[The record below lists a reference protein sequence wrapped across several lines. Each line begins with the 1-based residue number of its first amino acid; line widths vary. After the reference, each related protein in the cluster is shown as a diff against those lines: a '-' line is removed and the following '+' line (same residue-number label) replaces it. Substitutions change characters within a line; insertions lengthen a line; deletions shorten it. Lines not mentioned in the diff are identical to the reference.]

1 MPLIQENTNLEQAVS
16 DILQADEE
24 TLSAMHMVITLA
36 GGASCTA
43 QLASSPDDNIAGII
57 TFKADGPLASVVLTM
72 EVKCGTPEEEQEAS
86 DLADALKEAY
96 GIN

>member
-1 MPLIQENTNLEQAVS
+1 MSTNLQQAVS

-24 TLSAMHMVITLA
+24 TLSAMRIVATLA

-57 TFKADGPLASVVLTM
+57 TFKADGPVASVVLTM
-72 EVKCGTPEEEQEAS
+72 EVKRGTPEEEQEAS
-86 DLADALKEAY
+86 DQADALMEAY
-96 GIN
+96 GIDC